1 MLKKVLTWAVV
12 IFVIFYL
19 VSQPTSSANL
29 LHGWYNDIHS
39 IGTHLATFV
48 SSL

>member
-1 MLKKVLTWAVV
+1 MLKKVITWAVV

-19 VSQPTSSANL
+19 VTQPTSSANL

-39 IGTHLATFV
+39 IGKNLATFV

>member
-19 VSQPTSSANL
+19 VTQPTSSANL
-29 LHGWYNDIHS
+29 LHGWWTDIHS